1 MISTPDVFI
10 LLVAGVLAGT
20 VGTAG
25 AIASL
30 VSYPVLLAVG
40 LPALSANVT
49 NIIAVAACGP
59 GSALASRL
67 ELRGRAS
74 WVRQYLPVVAI
85 GAAIGTA
92 LLLSTPAGVF
102 RHVVPFLVAAG
113 SLMLFFQPRLTARRS
128 AHRGRVDNIMLAGAL
143 VLISAY
149 NGYFGAGSGVMLLAL
164 LLVTVEQHMQT
175 ANALKNVLV
184 GAATAV
190 SAVALMIFGPVD
202 WAAVAPLAVGMFVG
216 STIGPRVARRL
227 PAGVLRLL
235 VVVVG
240 LGLAIHLWLS
250 GGG

>member
-1 MISTPDVFI
+1 MISTPDIFV
-10 LLVAGVLAGT
+10 LLIAGVAAGT

-25 AIASL
+25 GIVSL

-40 LPALSANVT
+40 LPALSANVA
-49 NIIAVAACGP
+49 NIIAVTACGP
-59 GSALASRL
+59 GSALASKP
-67 ELRGRAS
+67 ELRGQAP
-74 WVRQYLPVVAI
+74 WVRRHVPAVAV

-128 AHRGRVDNIMLAGAL
+128 AHGGRPDNIILVPAL
-143 VLISAY
+143 VVVSAY
-149 NGYFGAGSGVMLLAL
+149 NGYFGAGSGVMTLAL
-164 LLVTVEQHMQT
+164 LLMTVEQHLQT
-175 ANALKNVLV
+175 ANALKNILLGV
-184 GAATAV
+184 ATAV
-190 SAVALMIFGPVD
+190 SAVALIIFGPVE

-240 LGLAIHLWLS
+240 LGLAVHLWLS
-250 GGG
+250 GGA